1 MTTELPAEHVRVTEL
16 PSGAVVVSEALPH
29 VPSVAVGVW
38 FDTGSRH
45 ETAAEAG
52 LTHFLEHLLFKG
64 TVRRTARGIAEELDA
79 VGGALD
85 AATGRETLA
94 LYARVLP
101 EHLALAADVLCD
113 MILHS
118 TMRDEDIAVERGVV
132 LDEIKSYEDEP
143 GDVVMEQL
151 MGALWSDAPLAR
163 PVLGRRQVIE
173 AVSHDRLAEFKARR
187 LTADRLILAAAGRVE
202 HEELVDRFAPLLAS
216 LPPRRAGPILPAPV
230 PEARTRITARDQ
242 EQVHLA
248 LAAPGLP
255 FGHPDRFALAAL
267 NNLLGGT
274 ASSRLF
280 QEVRESRGLAYSASS
295 WVEAYRDAGAIGVHV
310 PMDPARFDETIGVV
324 GRILDDLASGGV
336 TDAEAVR
343 ARDQLKG
350 SLMLSLEGTSSRMS
364 RLAASRMYL
373 GRVTPLA
380 EVAAAVDAIT
390 PAAVRALA
398 QSLLH
403 PSRFAAA
410 VLGPG
415 PASRYRIPW
424 TAVPVPA

>member
-1 MTTELPAEHVRVTEL
+1 MPTELPPEHVRVTEL

-45 ETAAEAG
+45 ETPAEAG

-85 AATGRETLA
+85 AATGRETIA

-101 EHLALAADVLCD
+101 EHLPLAADVLCD
-113 MILHS
+113 MTVHS
-118 TMRDEDIAVERGVV
+118 TLRDEDIAVERGVV

-143 GDVVMEQL
+143 GDLVMEQL
-151 MGALWSDAPLAR
+151 MSTLWSDAPLAR

-173 AVSHDRLAEFKARR
+173 AAGHDGLSEFRARR
-187 LTADRLILAAAGRVE
+187 LTSDRLILAAAGRID
-202 HEELVDRFAPLLAS
+202 HEELVERFAPLLAG
-216 LPPRRAGPILPAPV
+216 LPARWAGPAAAAPEPSV
-230 PEARTRITARDQ
+230 RTRIAERDQ

-248 LAAPGLP
+248 IAAPALP

-280 QEVRESRGLAYSASS
+280 QEVRESRGLAYSAAS

-310 PMDPARFDETIGVV
+310 PMDPARFDEAVAVV
-324 GRILDDLASGGV
+324 GRILEDLAAGGV
-336 TDAEAVR
+336 TDAEANR

-364 RLAASRMYL
+364 RLAVSRMYL

-380 EVAAAVDAIT
+380 EVAASVDAIT
-390 PAAVRALA
+390 PAAVRELA
-398 QSLLH
+398 RTLLA
-403 PSRFAAA
+403 PGRFAAA

>member
-1 MTTELPAEHVRVTEL
+1 MSTKLPAEDVRVTVM
-16 PSGAVVVSEALPH
+16 PSGAVVVSELLPH

-38 FDTGSRH
+38 FATGSRH
-45 ETAAEAG
+45 ETAGEAG

-64 TVRRTARGIAEELDA
+64 TARRTARGIAEELDA

-101 EHLALAADVLCD
+101 EHLPMAADVLCD
-113 MILHS
+113 MTLNS
-118 TMRDEDIAVERGVV
+118 LLRDEDLAVERGVV

-173 AVSHDRLAEFKARR
+173 AAAHDGLAAFKARR
-187 LTADRLILAAAGRVE
+187 LTADRMILSAAGRIE
-202 HEELVDRFAPLLAS
+202 HADLIDRFAPLLA
-216 LPPRRAGPILPAPV
+216 GLPARWEGPATPV
-230 PEARTRITARDQ
+230 PEPSARTRITARDQ

-248 LAAPGLP
+248 IAAPALP

-295 WVEAYRDAGAIGVHV
+295 WVEAYRDAGAIGIHV
-310 PMDPARFDETIGVV
+310 PMDPARFDEAVGVV
-324 GRILDDLASGGV
+324 ERILRDLAAGGV
-336 TDAEAVR
+336 TDAEAIR

-350 SLMLSLEGTSSRMS
+350 SLLLSLEGTSSRMS
-364 RLAASRMYL
+364 RLAVSRMYL

-390 PAAVRALA
+390 PEAVRALA
-398 QSLLH
+398 RDLLV
-403 PSRFAAA
+403 PGRFAAA

-415 PASRYRIPW
+415 PATRYRLPW
-424 TAVPVPA
+424 TAVPVAA